1 VTTTL
6 EVTGM
11 TCQGCVQ
18 SVRTVL
24 ERVAGVTSVEVTLEP
39 GGAVVEHDGS
49 VAADGLVRSVEAA
62 GYEARVA
69 A

>member
-1 VTTTL
+1 VTTEL

-24 ERVAGVTSVEVTLEP
+24 ERVAGVTSVDVTLEP
-39 GGAVVEHDGS
+39 GRAVVEHDGS
-49 VAADGLVRSVEAA
+49 VPPDGLVRSVEGA

-69 A
+69 P

>member
-1 VTTTL
+1 MTTTL

-11 TCQGCVQ
+11 TCQGCVANVRGLLEVQ
-18 SVRTVL
+18 SGVS
-24 ERVAGVTSVEVTLEP
+24 RVDVTLEP
-39 GGAVVEHDGS
+39 GRAVVEHAAQ
-49 VAADGLVRSVEAA
+49 VAPDALVKAVEAA

>member
-1 VTTTL
+1 MTTTL
-6 EVTGM
+6 EVAGM

-18 SVRTVL
+18 NVRGLL
-24 ERVAGVTSVEVTLEP
+24 ERQDGVSHVDVTLEP
-39 GGAVVEHDGS
+39 GRAVVDHEAQ
-49 VAADGLVRSVEAA
+49 VAADALVKAIEAA

>member
-1 VTTTL
+1 MTTTL

-18 SVRTVL
+18 SVRGVL
-24 ERVAGVTSVEVTLEP
+24 ERQSGVRRVEVTLEP
-39 GGAVVEHDGS
+39 GRAVVDHDAK
-49 VAADGLVRSVEAA
+49 VAPDALAQAVEAA

-69 A
+69 